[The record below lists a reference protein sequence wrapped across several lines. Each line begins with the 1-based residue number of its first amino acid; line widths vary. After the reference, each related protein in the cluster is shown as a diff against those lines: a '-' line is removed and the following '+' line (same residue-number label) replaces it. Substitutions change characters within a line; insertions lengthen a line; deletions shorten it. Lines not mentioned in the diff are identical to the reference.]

1 MITPNHPSHTPE
13 TIRVA
18 IVFCPD
24 GTIWRRH
31 LSLPFGSTLWQ
42 ALNASGFFYEFPS
55 IPAESVSTGIYG
67 KHMSFQHVLSDY
79 DRIEIYSP
87 LRVDPK
93 IARRR
98 RAAHREKI
106 RNIKKK
112 MPVTDLTRS

>member
-1 MITPNHPSHTPE
+1 MSVLNPPPHTPV
-13 TIRVA
+13 TVRVA

-24 GTIWRRH
+24 GTIWRRY
-31 LSLPFGSTLWQ
+31 LSLPLGSTLGQ
-42 ALNASGFFYEFPS
+42 ALNASGFFYDFPS
-55 IPAESVSTGIYG
+55 ITAESVSTGIYG
-67 KHMSFQHVLSDY
+67 KHMSLQHVLSDH

-106 RNIKKK
+106 RHIKKK
-112 MPVTDLTRS
+112 MPVTDLTCS